1 MKPGQLLAVLLAGT
15 LCGVSVA
22 APPDYSTKLEVVEVP
37 ADAGMTKPRGFL
49 FFGRRKAE
57 ERAARENS
65 VRRSLSSAMLK
76 NDRSRRNRSTQ
87 PVASDPRLAPDF
99 KVFVRRD
106 VLAKSTGRNSRVV
119 IDIAGQRA
127 YLLVN
132 GEIGLET
139 PISSARSG
147 KYTPTGTFTVHD
159 RVRSGKVSN
168 LYDVLM
174 PYWQRLGST
183 EFGIHAGYLPGRPA
197 SAGCVRLPRQAAQLI
212 YDHTARGGQISIHS
226 SWSPERGAGMSYA
239 SR

>member
-15 LCGVSVA
+15 FCGVSLA
-22 APPDYSTKLEVVEVP
+22 APPDYSTRLEVVDVP
-37 ADAGMTKPRGFL
+37 ADAGVTKPRGFL

-57 ERAARENS
+57 ERANRENS
-65 VRRSLSSAMLK
+65 VRRSLSSAMLR
-76 NDRSRRNRSTQ
+76 NDRTRRNRSET
-87 PVASDPRLAPDF
+87 VASDPRLAPDF
-99 KVFVRRD
+99 KVFVRRN
-106 VLAKSTGRNSRVV
+106 VLAKSTGRNSRVE
-119 IDIAGQRA
+119 IDLAGQRA

-159 RVRSGKVSN
+159 RVRSGKISN

-197 SAGCVRLPRQAAQLI
+197 SAGCVRLPRQAAELI
-212 YDHTARGGQISIHS
+212 FDHTAYGTQISIHS
-226 SWSPERGAGMSYA
+226 SWSPESGTSMTYA